1 MEKSLKGT
9 YLSVSFTVI
18 PPQRSDFITTERR
31 KQKMELFLLLYHVCD
46 RRKCGVLLPF
56 AFHLVELLSD
66 FCKSFAP

>member
-31 KQKMELFLLLYHVCD
+31 KQKMELFLLFYHVCD
-46 RRKCGVLLPF
+46 MTKMWSSS
-56 AFHLVELLSD
+56 AFCFSP
-66 FCKSFAP
+66 C